1 MRKTSI
7 NLEDD
12 TLSRIEKIVA
22 KSETFVDRS
31 HFIRV
36 AIDKELKLY
45 EGAQ

>member
-7 NLEDD
+7 NLEND

-36 AIDKELKLY
+36 AIEKELKLY